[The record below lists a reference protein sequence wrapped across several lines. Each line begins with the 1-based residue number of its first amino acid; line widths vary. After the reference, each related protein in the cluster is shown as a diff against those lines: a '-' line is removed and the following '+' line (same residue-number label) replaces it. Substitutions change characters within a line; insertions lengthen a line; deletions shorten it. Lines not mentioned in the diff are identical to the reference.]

1 VTAIYNDQRRI
12 GRSWELSGSNSP
24 EPTLVLNEKP
34 VEKHGSGVTYRLRLG
49 AHCLYH
55 AKSCLGEFY
64 RKMKWRLGAAEAV
77 TATAH
82 KLARIAYHL
91 LSTRESYSESVL
103 AKCDQQ
109 TNTRAERRVRQ
120 QAAKLRF
127 QLTPMPEPEL

>member
-1 VTAIYNDQRRI
+1 MTHRPSSVTAIYNDQRRI

-64 RKMKWRLGAAEAV
+64 RKMKWRLSAV

-82 KLARIAYHL
+82 KLARIAG
-91 LSTRESYSESVL
+91 LSHMNYEIRLRTKG
-103 AKCDQQ
+103 A
-109 TNTRAERRVRQ
+109 AHRVGMEGLNRIV
-120 QAAKLRF
+120 
-127 QLTPMPEPEL
+127 